1 MRKPAAQR
9 EEVRLSEAEVNR
21 VEALRLGLVL
31 VPLTARRFIVVNY
44 GPARLDKNYDPIPGG
59 SVAEM
64 QAGGHPYHYLRGS
77 VVCGPAPYDEC
88 LVYIKNWLSVRGAK
102 A

>member
-1 MRKPAAQR
+1 MSKQSAQSG
-9 EEVRLSEAEVNR
+9 EARLTEAEVNR
-21 VEALRLGLVL
+21 AEALGLGLVL

-59 SVAEM
+59 SVAETNV
-64 QAGGHPYHYLRGS
+64 GGRLRHYLRGS

-88 LVYIKNWLSVRGAK
+88 LVYIKDWLTVRGTK
-102 A
+102 S